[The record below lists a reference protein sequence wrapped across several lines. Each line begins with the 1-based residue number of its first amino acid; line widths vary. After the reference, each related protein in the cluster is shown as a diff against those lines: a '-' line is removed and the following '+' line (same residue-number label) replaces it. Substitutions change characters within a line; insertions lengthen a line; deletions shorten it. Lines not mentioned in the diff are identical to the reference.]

1 MQLKGITK
9 NKDKDKD
16 KEVNRDEVSLRVK
29 TGAEKINPY
38 ESDAN
43 KGKQVEKMFD
53 SIAPAYDFMNT
64 AMSFGMHRYW
74 RDTALNAALK
84 RVSSP
89 ITILDI
95 ATGTGDVAFRLA
107 EMCCNSRIIGI
118 DLSRGMLK
126 IAKKRLF
133 QLPYSISGRMAFE
146 VGDSLAMTFGNNHFE
161 LVTVAY
167 GVRNFENLRQGLAEI
182 YRVLASGGTLCII
195 ELSVP
200 VNRVMKWGYNIYS
213 GYIIPAVGKRITGDS
228 KAYSYLPKSIAA
240 APQRD
245 DLAGLLREC
254 GFKNVEWHS
263 LTLGT
268 VTYYLASK
276 E

>member
-9 NKDKDKD
+9 NKGKDLENKM
-16 KEVNRDEVSLRVK
+16 DEAPPRVK
-29 TGAEKINPY
+29 TGAEGINPY
-38 ESDAN
+38 GAGAN
-43 KGKQVEKMFD
+43 KGRQIEKMFD

-64 AMSFGMHRYW
+64 AMSFGMHRRW
-74 RDTALNAALK
+74 RDKALNEALK
-84 RVSSP
+84 RVASP

-107 EMCCNSRIIGI
+107 EMCSNSRIIGI

-133 QLPYSISGRMAFE
+133 RFPYSISGRMAFE

-182 YRVLASGGTLCII
+182 HRVLAPGGTLCII

-200 VNRVMKWGYNIYS
+200 LNPVIKWGYNLYS
-213 GYIIPAVGKRITGDS
+213 GCIIPAVGKCITGDS
-228 KAYSYLPKSIAA
+228 KAYSYLPRSIAA

-254 GFKNVEWHS
+254 GFTNVEWHS